1 MHVIPVVSKEISKCP
16 NPCKGKGEYTG
27 LTTGCES
34 TVLEKMY
41 LQGPENLVKFYKGR
55 GVSERNRKMDCVHY
69 SWKWNVSTNIILIYV
84 AIMGTT
90 VSQTPQFGRIM
101 SLFQHTFVKQTA
113 DWVMLDEYTNP
124 MEDSDSNLWEVA
136 TNSPIISTVSFKKLS
151 MPF

>member
-1 MHVIPVVSKEISKCP
+1 
-16 NPCKGKGEYTG
+16 
-27 LTTGCES
+27 
-34 TVLEKMY
+34 
-41 LQGPENLVKFYKGR
+41 
-55 GVSERNRKMDCVHY
+55 
-69 SWKWNVSTNIILIYV
+69 
-84 AIMGTT
+84 MGTT